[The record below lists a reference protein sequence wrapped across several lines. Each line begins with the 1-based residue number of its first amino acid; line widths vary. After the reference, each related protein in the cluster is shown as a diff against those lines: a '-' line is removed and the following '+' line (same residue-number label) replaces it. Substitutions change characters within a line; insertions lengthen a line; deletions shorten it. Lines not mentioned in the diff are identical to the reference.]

1 MKSIFI
7 VAMLGT
13 TLSQSY
19 SQLLAS
25 TSDSTISQGSVVMDC
40 QLIRNGSDIYDE
52 FSSMVLESDI
62 NMDNVSLHTEYY
74 ETDQKNTMCKSQN
87 QSISCKWTKW
97 LGFGVY
103 RYQLDLDLNQKFE
116 YPGPD
121 KEAYAYSYAGQIEA
135 WLIRP
140 CSVICHV
147 RK

>member
-25 TSDSTISQGSVVMDC
+25 TSDSMISQDPVVMDC
-40 QLIRNGSDIYDE
+40 QLMRNGTEIYEE
-52 FSSMVLESDI
+52 FSSIVLESDI
-62 NMDNVSLHTEYY
+62 NMDKVSLHTEYY
-74 ETDQKNTMCKSQN
+74 ETDQKNTMCKAQN
-87 QSISCKWTKW
+87 QSITCNWTKW
-97 LGFGVY
+97 LGLGVY
-103 RYQLDLDLNQKFE
+103 RYQFDLDLNQKFQ

-121 KEAYAYSYAGQIEA
+121 KETYAYSYTGQIEA